1 MNIPARTTL
10 WTAAAVGVLFGLAFS
25 APASAQEYPTRP
37 VRLVVPNP
45 PGGAIDMLA
54 RLLSQKLN
62 AIWGQPVI
70 VEYKPGANTRVG
82 TDYVAKSAPDGY
94 TLGMVVASHVINPSI
109 RSNMPYDTLKDLSG
123 VTFTAF
129 TTLLISASP
138 SVEANSIAELV
149 ALAKRNPGK
158 LSYATPGSGSAPHL
172 AGELLKLMTGID
184 IVHVPYKGSAGAYP
198 DVISGRVQLIFDPII
213 GTMPHVKAGKL
224 KPLAV
229 TSPKRW
235 PSAPDIPAVAETV
248 PGFSVA
254 SLNGIVVP
262 SATPRELVRRISGD
276 FAVALNAPEFKARLN
291 ELGLEPVGNT
301 PEEFDAFIRTEIEK
315 WARVVK
321 TANLTVD

>member
-1 MNIPARTTL
+1 MTIPLRTKL
-10 WTAAAVGVLFGLAFS
+10 WAAAVGALLGLAFS
-25 APASAQEYPTRP
+25 VPAGAQGFPTRP

-45 PGGAIDMLA
+45 PGGAIDVLA
-54 RLLSQKLN
+54 RLLSQKLY
-62 AIWGQPVI
+62 AVWSQPVI
-70 VEYKPGANTRVG
+70 VEYKPGANTSLG
-82 TDYVAKSAPDGY
+82 TDYVAKSPPDGY
-94 TLGMVVASHVINPSI
+94 TLGMVVASHVINPSM
-109 RSNMPYDTLKDLSG
+109 RSDMPYDTLKDLSG

-129 TTLLISASP
+129 TTILISASP

-149 ALAKRNPGK
+149 ALAKKSPGK
-158 LSYATPGSGSAPHL
+158 LSYASPGSGSAPHL
-172 AGELLKLMTGID
+172 AGELLKLMTGVD

-198 DVISGRVQLIFDPII
+198 DVISGRVQLIFDPIL

-235 PSAPDIPAVAETV
+235 PSAPEIPAVAETV

-262 SATPRELVRRISGD
+262 SATPRELIRKISGD
-276 FAVALNAPEFKARLN
+276 IAAALHAPDFKTRLN

-301 PEEFDAFIRTEIEK
+301 PEEFDAYIRTEIQK
-315 WARVVK
+315 WATVVK
-321 TANLTVD
+321 TANLAVD